1 MTTLDFVAVIF
12 AAGAI
17 IEVWHKG
24 SIFET
29 ARAYVQ
35 SWQDNTPPET
45 IKGRLWELIMCPF
58 CKSYHI
64 PIYLFLLLLAGDHFG
79 GTITA
84 LVRVVIY
91 GLAATRIGNL
101 IDGLVPNKMKYDPPL
116 VLFGEEHG
124 SALAEPAT
132 TEPTR
137 EAGR

>member
-1 MTTLDFVAVIF
+1 MNSLDFIAVVF

-45 IKGRLWELIMCPF
+45 FKGRLWELVMCPF

-64 PIYLFLLLLAGDHFG
+64 PIYLFLLLLAGDWIG
-79 GTITA
+79 STMTA

-101 IDGLVPNKMKYDPPL
+101 IDGLLPAKMKYDPPL
-116 VLFGEEHG
+116 ILFGEEHG
-124 SALAEPAT
+124 RPVAEPADVKS
-132 TEPTR
+132 
-137 EAGR
+137 AGKTGS

>member
-1 MTTLDFVAVIF
+1 MNALDFIAVVF
-12 AAGAI
+12 ASGAI

-45 IKGRLWELIMCPF
+45 FKGRLWELVMCPF

-64 PIYLFLLLLAGDHFG
+64 PIYLFLTLLAGDWIG
-79 GTITA
+79 GTIAA
-84 LVRVVIY
+84 LVRVVVY

-101 IDGLVPNKMKYDPPL
+101 IDGLLPDKMKYDPPL
-116 VLFGEEHG
+116 ILFGEEHG
-124 SALAEPAT
+124 RSVAEPADVKST
-132 TEPTR
+132 GKT
-137 EAGR
+137 GS

>member
-79 GTITA
+79 GTIAA

-124 SALAEPAT
+124 SALAEPAI

>member
-1 MTTLDFVAVIF
+1 MNALDFIAVIF

-45 IKGRLWELIMCPF
+45 FKGRLWELIMCPF

-79 GTITA
+79 GTIAA
-84 LVRVVIY
+84 LVRVVVY

-124 SALAEPAT
+124 SPLAEPANP
-132 TEPTR
+132 ESTR
-137 EAGR
+137 EARN